1 MNWLIKGA
9 RIIDP
14 SQHIDGPMDILIEDG
29 KVVKLGQ
36 NLSAS
41 RKKGITGMDLAGF
54 VVTPGLVD
62 MHTHLREP
70 GFEYKETIQTGSEAA
85 CAGGFTSIACMANT
99 NPVNDTR
106 SVTEFIL
113 RKAAETNLVNVYPIA
128 AITLQSQG
136 KSLAEFWDLKEAG
149 AIALSDDGKPVLDSA
164 IMRRALEYA
173 DSLGLLIISHCEDT
187 SLSSGGAMNEGFPST
202 ELGLPGIPGL
212 AEDIMV
218 ARDLL
223 LAEYTR
229 SSIHIAHVSTAGSV
243 RLIRDAKAR
252 GIKVTAETAPH
263 YFTLTDE
270 DLRTYD
276 VNAKVYPPLRGKHD
290 VEAIKE
296 GLRDGTIDAITSD
309 HAPHALTD
317 KEVEFEY
324 AASGMIG
331 LETSLALS
339 LRLVAAET
347 LTLSQLIDKMSTRPA
362 MILGITGGSLR
373 PGLPADLTIIDLERS
388 WTVSCEAIRSRS
400 KNTPFLG
407 RNLTGKAV
415 LTMKGGVV
423 TYNELHNCHDHPR
436 HS

>member
-9 RIIDP
+9 RIVDP
-14 SQHIDGPMDILIEDG
+14 SQHIDGQMDILIEEG
-29 KVVKLGQ
+29 KIIKLGQ
-36 NLSAS
+36 NLSPS
-41 RKKGITGMDLAGF
+41 RKKGLNSMELTGL
-54 VVTPGLVD
+54 VITPGLVD

-85 CAGGFTSIACMANT
+85 CAGGFTSIACMPNT

-106 SVTEFIL
+106 SVTEYIL
-113 RKAAETNLVNVYPIA
+113 RKAAETNLVNIYPIA
-128 AITLQSQG
+128 AITMRSEG

-149 AIALSDDGKPVLDSA
+149 AIALSDDGKPVVDSGV
-164 IMRRALEYA
+164 MRRALEYA
-173 DSLGLLIISHCEDT
+173 HSLGLPIISHCEDT
-187 SLSSGGAMNEGFPST
+187 GLSSGGVMNEGFPST
-202 ELGLPGIPGL
+202 ELGLPGIPGI

-229 SSIHIAHVSTAGSV
+229 SSIHIAHVSSAGSV
-243 RLIRDAKAR
+243 RLIREAKNR

-263 YFTLTDE
+263 YFTLTDD
-270 DLRTYD
+270 DLRTYN
-276 VNAKVYPPLRGKHD
+276 VNTKVYPPLRGKAD

-296 GLRDGTIDAITSD
+296 GLRDGTIDAIASD

-331 LETSLALS
+331 LETSLALG
-339 LRLVAAET
+339 LRLVSAGV
-347 LTLSQLIDKMSTRPA
+347 LTLSQLIGKMSTHPA
-362 MILGITGGSLR
+362 GILGIPGGSLR
-373 PGLPADLTIIDLERS
+373 PGAPADLTIIDLQRS
-388 WTVSCEAIRSRS
+388 WTVDREAIRSLS

-407 RNLTGKAV
+407 WDLTGKAV

-423 TYNELHNCHDHPR
+423 TFDELNE
-436 HS
+436 

>member
-14 SQHIDGPMDILIEDG
+14 SQHIDDQMDILIEEG
-29 KVVKLGQ
+29 KIVKLER
-36 NLSAS
+36 NLSSS
-41 RKKGITGMDLAGF
+41 RKKGLDSMELAGL
-54 VVTPGLVD
+54 VVTPGLID

-85 CAGGFTSIACMANT
+85 CAGGFTSIACMPNT

-113 RKAAETNLVNVYPIA
+113 RKAAETNLVNIYPIA
-128 AITLQSQG
+128 AITMQSQG
-136 KSLAEFWDLKEAG
+136 SALAEFWDLKEAG
-149 AIALSDDGKPVLDSA
+149 AIALSDDGKPVMDSA
-164 IMRRALEYA
+164 VMRRALEYA
-173 DSLGLLIISHCEDT
+173 HSLGLPIISHCEDT
-187 SLSSGGAMNEGFPST
+187 CLSSGGAMHEGFAST
-202 ELGLPGIPGL
+202 ELGLPGIPGI

-243 RLIRDAKAR
+243 RLIRDAKNR
-252 GIKVTAETAPH
+252 RIKVTAETAPH
-263 YFTLTDE
+263 YFTLTDD
-270 DLRTYD
+270 DLRTYNVD
-276 VNAKVYPPLRGKHD
+276 AKVYPPLRGKDD

-296 GLRDGTIDAITSD
+296 GLRDGTIDAIASD

-331 LETSLALS
+331 LETSLALG
-339 LRLVAAET
+339 LRLVAAAV
-347 LTLSQLIDKMSTRPA
+347 LTLSQLFEKMSTNPA
-362 MILGITGGSLR
+362 RILRIPGGTLR
-373 PGLPADLTIIDLERS
+373 PGAPADLTIIDLQRS
-388 WTVSCEAIRSRS
+388 WTVSREAIRSRS
-400 KNTPFLG
+400 KNTPFIG
-407 RNLTGKAV
+407 WGLTGKAV
-415 LTMKGGVV
+415 MTMKGGAV
-423 TYNELHNCHDHPR
+423 TYDELHNCHEHPR

>member
-9 RIIDP
+9 RIVDP
-14 SQHIDGPMDILIEDG
+14 SQHIDGQMDILIEEG
-29 KVVKLGQ
+29 KIVKLGR
-36 NLSAS
+36 NLSPS
-41 RKKGITGMDLAGF
+41 RKKGLGSIELAGL

-85 CAGGFTSIACMANT
+85 CAGGFTSIACMPNT

-113 RKAAETNLVNVYPIA
+113 RKAAETNLVNIYPIA
-128 AITLQSQG
+128 SITMRSEG

-149 AIALSDDGKPVLDSA
+149 AIALSDDGKPVMDSGV
-164 IMRRALEYA
+164 MRRALEYA
-173 DSLGLLIISHCEDT
+173 HSLGLPIISHCEDT
-187 SLSSGGAMNEGFPST
+187 CLSSGGVMNEGFPST
-202 ELGLPGIPGL
+202 ELGLPGIPGI

-243 RLIRDAKAR
+243 RLIRDAKNR

-263 YFTLTDE
+263 YFTLTDD
-270 DLRTYD
+270 DLRTYN
-276 VNAKVYPPLRGKHD
+276 VNAKVYPPLRGKAD

-296 GLRDGTIDAITSD
+296 GLRDGTIDAIASD

-331 LETSLALS
+331 LETFLALG
-339 LRLVAAET
+339 LRLVSAGV
-347 LTLSQLIDKMSTRPA
+347 LTLNQLIGKMSTHPA
-362 MILGITGGSLR
+362 GILGIPGGSLR
-373 PGLPADLTIIDLERS
+373 PGAPADLTIIDLQRS
-388 WTVSCEAIRSRS
+388 WTVSRDTIRSLSR
-400 KNTPFLG
+400 NTPFLG
-407 RNLTGKAV
+407 WDLTGKAV
-415 LTMKGGVV
+415 LTMKGGTI
-423 TYNELHNCHDHPR
+423 TYDELHI
-436 HS
+436 